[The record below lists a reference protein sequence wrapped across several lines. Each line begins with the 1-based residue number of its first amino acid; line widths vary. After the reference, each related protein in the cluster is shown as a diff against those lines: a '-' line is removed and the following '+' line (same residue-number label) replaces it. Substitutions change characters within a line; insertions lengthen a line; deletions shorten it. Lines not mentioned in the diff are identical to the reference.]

1 MLTPPSLFF
10 FTTSTHHRHLQ
21 ATQDSDVNAE
31 RAARLE
37 ALLSEAQEKERAL
50 VKDMKKKGDLA
61 RALLAEKEEESK
73 TLAAQLSLLR
83 EAERERAERARE
95 EARKRPPSPP
105 PASSPLP
112 GPVAGA
118 ALAAMTPQKLSSSS
132 MENIDIATPSPFPSP
147 VLQQPSGGGLSTMIS
162 APRALTAAESA
173 AQRHIAI
180 KQMQNQLALLMS
192 ENQALKSRLQ
202 LPIGP
207 DNLSSL
213 EREQY
218 LRQAFC
224 ALFRAKQGIEMQ
236 NLARVMCSILCLN
249 DQEQAQVLEKCE
261 VLGAVNLASNTI
273 ADLGGQ
279 ISSLFN

>member
-1 MLTPPSLFF
+1 M
-10 FTTSTHHRHLQ
+10 R
-21 ATQDSDVNAE
+21 
-31 RAARLE
+31 
-37 ALLSEAQEKERAL
+37 
-50 VKDMKKKGDLA
+50 KKGDLA
-61 RALLAEKEEESK
+61 RTLLAEKEEENK
-73 TLAAQLSLLR
+73 ALTAQLALMR
-83 EAERERAERARE
+83 EAERERADRAKE
-95 EARKRPPSPP
+95 EAAMKRPPSPH
-105 PASSPLP
+105 PAASPLP

-118 ALAAMTPQKLSSSS
+118 ALAAMTPQKLASSSL
-132 MENIDIATPSPFPSP
+132 ENIDLATPSLFP
-147 VLQQPSGGGLSTMIS
+147 VQQQPSGGSLSSMIA

-173 AQRHIAI
+173 AQRHVAI

-202 LPIGP
+202 MPIGP

>member
-1 MLTPPSLFF
+1 MNS
-10 FTTSTHHRHLQ
+10 
-21 ATQDSDVNAE
+21 E
-31 RAARLE
+31 RAAKLE

-61 RALLAEKEEESK
+61 RALLAEKEEENR

-95 EARKRPPSPP
+95 EAKKRPPSPP

-132 MENIDIATPSPFPSP
+132 MENIDIATPSSPFPPP
-147 VLQQPSGGGLSTMIS
+147 VQQQPSGGGLSTMIS